1 MYNITFCPI
10 YIQSESEMR
19 DILLLSSSETFSVW
33 CVAGPSIVFLDW
45 STTESMPS
53 RVLLCSR
60 FIKAAICLFP
70 FLAWCELRKWRQVV
84 PAVHPQV
91 AAVHPARG
99 IYFWAVTDEHN
110 GVCGDQLWNL
120 YGRLAHVFRES
131 RHWLDRRHG
140 IWISGSF
147 GLSFFVVWSSS
158 IDSSALCSARPS
170 YLYEV

>member
-1 MYNITFCPI
+1 V
-10 YIQSESEMR
+10 
-19 DILLLSSSETFSVW
+19 LLVQVLF
-33 CVAGPSIVFLDW
+33 FLDW
-45 STTESMPS
+45 STTEPLPS

-120 YGRLAHVFRES
+120 YGRLAHVFREL
-131 RHWLDRRHG
+131 RHWLERRHG

-147 GLSFFVVWSSS
+147 GLLFFVVWSSS
-158 IDSSALCSARPS
+158 IDSSALCSARPW